1 VQGRPGAIWTGVE
14 TSALRTTS
22 HAGPGKGAAVR
33 PHPPEDQPV
42 VAARRNCVSLP
53 TTPVFDAVVARSVV
67 LTG

>member
-1 VQGRPGAIWTGVE
+1 MQGRPGAIWTGVE

-33 PHPPEDQPV
+33 PPPPEDQPV
-42 VAARRNCVSLP
+42 VAAAKELRVA
-53 TTPVFDAVVARSVV
+53 TDHPVFNAVVARSVV